1 MAYTDD
7 ANIVMVSNQMVTIY
21 ITVITNSNVNFSVAM
36 IIANHYYYNYY
47 YYYANQRR
55 CILITIAIDTVSK
68 LISLSTYST

>member
-47 YYYANQRR
+47 YYYS
-55 CILITIAIDTVSK
+55 VSM
-68 LISLSTYST
+68 